1 MASPKHPLEQS
12 SPEAA
17 QNAASAHTQ
26 AKRGLASNTVDY
38 GDKDFALFLR
48 RAFIKG
54 AGYTDEDLKRP
65 IVGIVN
71 TDSDFNPCH
80 GNVPALI
87 EAAKRGISQAGAL
100 PMVFPTI
107 SLHESFAAPTSLY
120 LRNLMS
126 MDTEEMI
133 RAQPM
138 DAVLL
143 IGGCDK
149 TLPAQVMGALSAG
162 RPFVV
167 LPTGPM
173 LSSQWAGER
182 VGACTDCR
190 RLWADFRAGRLN
202 QAQINEANNRLVPS
216 VGTCSVMGTASTM
229 ACVLEAMGLTVS
241 GAASAP
247 AVSADRIRVAQA
259 SGAAAAAL
267 ASGQISMPAIGMD
280 QFENALRT
288 LLAVGGSTNG
298 LVHLAAMMG
307 RLGLNLDPAR
317 FNELANETP
326 VLVDLKPGGQG
337 YMPDFHDAGGMP
349 RLMLAL
355 DGLLDL
361 QISTVTG
368 QTLAQRLKML
378 QEQGRVE
385 SHDQSVIRTKDNP
398 IYPAGGLRFLSGN
411 LAPEGA
417 VIKPVAASRDLL
429 VHQGRAVVF
438 NGLEDMAKRLDDPDL
453 DVKADDVLVLRGI
466 GPLGAGMPEAGL
478 IPIPKKLAAQ
488 GVRDMV
494 RMSDGRMSGTA
505 AGTIVLHISPEAS
518 TGGPLSLVRDGDQI
532 LLDVPSG
539 RLELLVDSDELV
551 RRQSEAAHTRLPT
564 VAKPRGY
571 GWLHGEQVLQAP
583 QGCDFKFL
591 RG

>member
-1 MASPKHPLEQS
+1 
-12 SPEAA
+12 
-17 QNAASAHTQ
+17 
-26 AKRGLASNTVDY
+26 
-38 GDKDFALFLR
+38 
-48 RAFIKG
+48 
-54 AGYTDEDLKRP
+54 
-65 IVGIVN
+65 
-71 TDSDFNPCH
+71 
-80 GNVPALI
+80 
-87 EAAKRGISQAGAL
+87 
-100 PMVFPTI
+100 MVFPTI

-202 QAQINEANNRLVPS
+202 QDQINEANNRLVPS

-229 ACVLEAMGLTVS
+229 ACLLEAMGLTVS

-259 SGAAAAAL
+259 SGEAAAAL
-267 ASGQISMPAIGMD
+267 ASGQVSMPAVGTP

-317 FNELANETP
+317 FNALADETP

-355 DGLLDL
+355 ENLLDL
-361 QISTVTG
+361 QVTTVTG
-368 QTLAQRLKML
+368 QTLIQRLTEL
-378 QEQGRVE
+378 QKQGRIE
-385 SHDQSVIRTKDNP
+385 SHEQSVIRSKDNP
-398 IYPAGGLRFLSGN
+398 IYSAGGLRFLKGN

-417 VIKPVAASRDLL
+417 VIKPVAASKSLL

-438 NGLEDMAKRLDDPDL
+438 DGLEDMAKRLDAPDL

-518 TGGPLSLVRDGDQI
+518 AGGPLSLVRDGDQI

-539 RLELLVDSDELV
+539 RLELLVEAEELA
-551 RRQSEAAHTRLPT
+551 RRQAEKAHTQLPT